1 MTLAAAVNDAVG
13 AFHLIS
19 AATTGERRRRADVGA
34 LVLHVVECCSD
45 EAGCSGEAGYRF
57 LAARA
62 CREVATLPRGAE
74 RSILRR
80 LLLLAEQPMAER
92 SGDALATLLAAY
104 AGELE
109 STQRLREAAAA
120 LALARTISAGCAEI
134 ALHAARLARRL
145 RDPDRA
151 LVLYAEARRL
161 DASGGVIARLA
172 RIGEAVVSAD
182 PERALG
188 RAMREAVRAGHG
200 EAAAV
205 ALEERAR
212 VRRAAGR
219 RRGAIRDLCVAALRF
234 ADPVDRGRVA
244 HELADI
250 AMTTGDIA
258 TAREA
263 LLLALACGAGPQR
276 AHARSRLHTMAR
288 SAGDMVGM
296 RRWRSTA
303 GPPALVSLAPS
314 RVSDVVSA
322 AGPVLARLREGLAA
336 PSRCPA

>member
-1 MTLAAAVNDAVG
+1 MGTLAAAVHDAAG
-13 AFHLIS
+13 AFHLIAE
-19 AATTGERRRRADVGA
+19 AATGERRRRADVGA
-34 LVLHVVECCSD
+34 LVLHVLECCSH
-45 EAGCSGEAGYRF
+45 EAGYRF

-62 CREVATLPRGAE
+62 GVEVARLAQGGE

-80 LLLLAEQPMAER
+80 LLLLAARPMAER
-92 SGDALATLLAAY
+92 SGSAMATLLVDY

-120 LALARTISAGCAEI
+120 LALARTISPGCAEI

-145 RDPDRA
+145 RDPERA
-151 LVLYAEARRL
+151 LALYAEARRL
-161 DASGGVIARLA
+161 DASGGVIARFA
-172 RIGEAVVSAD
+172 SIGEAVVSAD
-182 PERALG
+182 PERGLG
-188 RAMREAVRAGHG
+188 QAMRAAVRAGHG

-212 VRRAAGR
+212 VRRTAGR
-219 RRGAIRDLCVAALRF
+219 QRGAIRDLCVAALRF

-250 AMTTGDIA
+250 AMATGDIT

-288 SAGDMVGM
+288 SEGDMVGM

-303 GPPALVSLAPS
+303 GPPALVSLTPS
-314 RVSDVVSA
+314 RVSGVVSV

-336 PSRCPA
+336 PSSCPA